1 MPIIIT
7 SKQDGF
13 RRGGQVHTRT
23 PTTWPDATFTPAQ
36 LDQIKADPML
46 TVEITKLT
54 PAKGGKTTPK
64 PGTKP

>member
-23 PTTWPDATFTPAQ
+23 PTPWSDDAFTATQ
-36 LDQIKADPML
+36 LEQIKADPML
-46 TVEITKLT
+46 TVEITT
-54 PAKGGKTTPK
+54 PAAAKS
-64 PGTKP
+64 GTKAAKTGGAK